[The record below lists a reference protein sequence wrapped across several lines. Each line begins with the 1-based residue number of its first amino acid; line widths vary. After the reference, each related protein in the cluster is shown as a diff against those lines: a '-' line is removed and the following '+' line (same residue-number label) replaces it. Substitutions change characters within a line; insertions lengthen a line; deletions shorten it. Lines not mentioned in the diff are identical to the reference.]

1 MEKFSPATEQRLS
14 AWNWTRLERMYYNCI
29 FGLVFFDIGRI
40 SVGCGDLFFFYILL
54 RGLRIISGFNSLR
67 CDSCLIIFFL
77 DDRWAMGLGVM
88 LLFRGVF
95 IGFTRQPFPTVSYFH
110 IFFGCY
116 IDYCALMIFLLFV
129 VYYCFSLFPLPI
141 VR

>member
-1 MEKFSPATEQRLS
+1 
-14 AWNWTRLERMYYNCI
+14 MYYNCI
-29 FGLVFFDIGRI
+29 FGLMFFVSRRI

-110 IFFGCY
+110 IFFWMLY
-116 IDYCALMIFLLFV
+116 
-129 VYYCFSLFPLPI
+129 
-141 VR
+141 